1 MRTLILLFLTSTL
14 FAAGF
19 PEAVIQS
26 KQIEAK
32 LYLPDAARGYYQGT
46 RFDWSGVIYSLK
58 YRGHEY
64 FGPWFEK
71 HDPKI
76 HDAIT
81 GPVEEF
87 KSKDA
92 GLGYEEAKAGGTF
105 IRIGVGVVRKPEEPR
120 YRGFNTYEIVD
131 HGKWTV
137 KKGKDWIEFVHVLSD
152 GNGYAYTYRK
162 RISLAKSSPEM
173 VIDHWLKN
181 TGKKTIE
188 TSQYNHNFFTIDG
201 QPIGPDVAI
210 KFPFDA
216 KAARDLKGMA
226 KVEGGQ
232 LVYTQD
238 LEKGQS
244 VFTEIQGASHVSD
257 YDIRIE
263 NRKAGAGVR
272 IRGDRPIS
280 RLVFWSIKTTACPE
294 PYVDLRAEPGQET
307 RWKIA
312 YEFYTLP

>member
-1 MRTLILLFLTSTL
+1 MRTFAFVVLSVSLL
-14 FAAGF
+14 AAEF
-19 PEAVIQS
+19 PEAAIQN
-26 KQIEAK
+26 KQVQAK
-32 LYLPDAARGYYQGT
+32 FYLPDPVKGYYQGT

-58 YRGHEY
+58 FKGHEY

-87 KSKDA
+87 KTNDA

-105 IRIGVGVVRKPEEPR
+105 IRIGAGVVRKPEEPR
-120 YRGFNTYEIVD
+120 YRAFNTYEIAD
-131 HGKWTV
+131 PGKWKV
-137 KKGKDWIEFVHVLSD
+137 KQGKDWIEFTHELSD

-162 RISLAKSSPEM
+162 RISLIKDSPEM

-201 QPIGPDVAI
+201 EPIGPDVTI

-216 KAARDLKGMA
+216 KAARDLKGAA
-226 KVEGGQ
+226 KVEDKQ
-232 LVYTQD
+232 LVYAQE
-238 LEKGQS
+238 LVKGQS
-244 VFTEIQGASHVSD
+244 VFTEITGASSVSD

-280 RLVFWSIKTTACPE
+280 KLVFWSIKTTACPE
-294 PYVDLRAEPGQET
+294 PYIDLKAEPGQET
-307 RWKIA
+307 RWKIS
-312 YEFYTLP
+312 YEFYAMK